1 MCNENSKDTVAMS
14 VEKTGNVKP
23 EITLEEAFDQLEQI
37 IGQLEDEEITLD
49 QSFMI
54 YKEGMEL
61 LKYCNDTLDTVEKQ
75 VLKINES
82 GELDE
87 F

>member
-1 MCNENSKDTVAMS
+1 MCNENRKDTAAMS

>member
-1 MCNENSKDTVAMS
+1 MCSENGKDAVAMNA
-14 VEKTGNVKP
+14 EKAGQVKA

-37 IGQLEDEEITLD
+37 IGQLENEEITLD
-49 QSFMI
+49 QAFQT

-61 LKYCNDTLDTVEKQ
+61 LRYCNDTLDTVEKK

>member
-1 MCNENSKDTVAMS
+1 MS

-37 IGQLEDEEITLD
+37 IGQLENEEITLD
-49 QSFMI
+49 QSFGI

>member
-1 MCNENSKDTVAMS
+1 MS

-82 GELDE
+82 GELGE

>member
-1 MCNENSKDTVAMS
+1 MCNKNRKDTVAMS

-82 GELDE
+82 GELDD

>member
-1 MCNENSKDTVAMS
+1 MS

-37 IGQLEDEEITLD
+37 ISQLEEEEITLD
-49 QSFMI
+49 QSFKI

-61 LKYCNDTLDTVEKQ
+61 LKYCNDTLDTVEKK

>member
-1 MCNENSKDTVAMS
+1 MS

>member
-1 MCNENSKDTVAMS
+1 MS

-54 YKEGMEL
+54 YKEGMEF

>member
-1 MCNENSKDTVAMS
+1 MCSEDREDTVAMS
-14 VEKTGNVKP
+14 GKKSGKVKT

-37 IGQLEDEEITLD
+37 IRQLENEEITLE
-49 QSFMI
+49 QAFAT

-61 LKYCNDTLDTVEKQ
+61 LKYCNDTLDTVEKK

>member
-1 MCNENSKDTVAMS
+1 MS

-61 LKYCNDTLDTVEKQ
+61 LKYCNGTLDTVEKQ

>member
-1 MCNENSKDTVAMS
+1 MS

-82 GELDE
+82 GELDD

>member
-1 MCNENSKDTVAMS
+1 MCSENRKDTVAMS
-14 VEKTGNVKP
+14 TENTGQIKT

-37 IGQLEDEEITLD
+37 ISQLEAEEITLD
-49 QSFMI
+49 QSFKV

-61 LKYCNDTLDTVEKQ
+61 LKYCNDTLDTVEKK

>member
-1 MCNENSKDTVAMS
+1 MS
-14 VEKTGNVKP
+14 VEKTGQIKA

-37 IGQLEDEEITLD
+37 ISQLENEEITLD
-49 QSFMI
+49 QSFKV

-61 LKYCNDTLDTVEKQ
+61 LKYCNDTLDTVEKK

>member
-1 MCNENSKDTVAMS
+1 MS
-14 VEKTGNVKP
+14 AEGTGQVKA

-37 IGQLEDEEITLD
+37 ISQLEKEEITLE
-49 QSFMI
+49 QSFQI

-61 LKYCNDTLDTVEKQ
+61 LKYCNDTLDTVEKK

-82 GELDE
+82 GGLDE

>member
-1 MCNENSKDTVAMS
+1 MCSENGKDAVAMN
-14 VEKTGNVKP
+14 VEKAGQVKA

-37 IGQLEDEEITLD
+37 IGQLENEEITLD
-49 QSFMI
+49 QAFQT

-61 LKYCNDTLDTVEKQ
+61 LRYCNDTLDTVEKK

>member
-1 MCNENSKDTVAMS
+1 MFKAILSFSLPFLLAYFLQ
-14 VEKTGNVKP
+14 
-23 EITLEEAFDQLEQI
+23 TLYGMAELFI

-49 QSFMI
+49 QSFKV

-61 LKYCNDTLDTVEKQ
+61 LKYCNDTLDTVEKK